1 MFFNHSASNESTA
14 RACSA
19 GLGLCVPC
27 ALLGDLDPRLRA
39 QREFGHL
46 QMARVRRPDE
56 CEELRETLNKGA
68 SRVLCCAW
76 QGRSG
81 ITLPLCRYRSP
92 SPALRAI
99 ATSPNT
105 HSPFVD
111 NRHHPHAPRP
121 RSRPVKERPRTGSLR
136 HLRGAPAAPVGVVLP
151 GIWAQAFP
159 QGEAWFVVGSVARH
173 CGWQSGN
180 AT

>member
-76 QGRSG
+76 QGPWS
-81 ITLPLCRYRSP
+81 TAP
-92 SPALRAI
+92 SEAFRG
-99 ATSPNT
+99 N
-105 HSPFVD
+105 
-111 NRHHPHAPRP
+111 
-121 RSRPVKERPRTGSLR
+121 PVVEML
-136 HLRGAPAAPVGVVLP
+136 
-151 GIWAQAFP
+151 
-159 QGEAWFVVGSVARH
+159 WF
-173 CGWQSGN
+173 
-180 AT
+180 